1 MVFRDTYSEKQVKK
15 WDNQKVLRDKMAK
28 GEYRKRK
35 RSTGHKRIPNRAV
48 SSSSGLSLGS
58 AEFVERLVRGEKV
71 KSGYLVPS
79 ESGPKTARNESGI
92 QDSENTA
99 EAQSIIGLF
108 YRLQL

>member
-1 MVFRDTYSEKQVKK
+1 M
-15 WDNQKVLRDKMAK
+15 
-28 GEYRKRK
+28 
-35 RSTGHKRIPNRAV
+35 

-58 AEFVERLVRGEKV
+58 AGFVERLVRGEKV

-79 ESGPKTARNESGI
+79 ELGLKTTRNESGI

-99 EAQSIIGLF
+99 DAQSVIGLF